1 MSAAQRTSRRE
12 GWSGRARDI
21 STIEKSKIQTE
32 RLERK
37 NATMASKTALDIDP
51 SKWDQYQPFVP
62 DVKAKSSAS
71 PAKEAYSVAKK
82 IAEELVKRF
91 GAKKVVLFG
100 SLARGD
106 FNRWSDIDLA
116 VWGIPAAKFF
126 KAVSFASGIS
136 DLWRVDLVDSQ
147 DCTRALREIILEE
160 GTEL

>member
-1 MSAAQRTSRRE
+1 MP
-12 GWSGRARDI
+12 
-21 STIEKSKIQTE
+21 
-32 RLERK
+32 
-37 NATMASKTALDIDP
+37 SKTALDIGQ
-51 SKWDQYQPFVP
+51 SKWVQYQPFAP
-62 DVKAKSSAS
+62 DAKEKSSTSLAQ
-71 PAKEAYSVAKK
+71 EAHSVAKK

-91 GAKKVVLFG
+91 GAKRVVLFG

-106 FNRWSDIDLA
+106 FSSWSDIDLA

-136 DLWRVDLVDSQ
+136 DVWRVDLVDTQ

>member
-1 MSAAQRTSRRE
+1 MP
-12 GWSGRARDI
+12 
-21 STIEKSKIQTE
+21 
-32 RLERK
+32 
-37 NATMASKTALDIDP
+37 SKTALDIDP
-51 SKWDQYQPFVP
+51 SKWDQYQPFAS
-62 DVKAKSSAS
+62 DAKEKSSTSLAQ
-71 PAKEAYSVAKK
+71 EARSVAKK

-91 GAKKVVLFG
+91 GAKRVVLFG

-106 FNRWSDIDLA
+106 FSSWSDIDLA

-136 DLWRVDLVDSQ
+136 DVWRVDLVDTQ

>member
-1 MSAAQRTSRRE
+1 M
-12 GWSGRARDI
+12 
-21 STIEKSKIQTE
+21 
-32 RLERK
+32 
-37 NATMASKTALDIDP
+37 
-51 SKWDQYQPFVP
+51 
-62 DVKAKSSAS
+62 
-71 PAKEAYSVAKK
+71 AKK

-106 FNRWSDIDLA
+106 FSSWSDIDLA

-136 DLWRVDLVDSQ
+136 DVFRVDLEDVQ
-147 DCTRALREIILEE
+147 DCTSTLKEIILKE